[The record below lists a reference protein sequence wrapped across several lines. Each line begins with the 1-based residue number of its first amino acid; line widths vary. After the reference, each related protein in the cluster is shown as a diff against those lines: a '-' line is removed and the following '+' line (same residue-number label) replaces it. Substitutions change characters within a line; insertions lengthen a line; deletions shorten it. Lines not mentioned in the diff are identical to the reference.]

1 MNKHFLVGVITLG
14 VILQGLTACSKSAA
28 PNANKP
34 DANQPQDTAASTASY
49 PFRDASLSVDAR
61 VDDLVSR
68 LTTTEKIA
76 QMFNDTPAIE
86 RLGIP
91 AYNWWN
97 ESLHG
102 VARAGKAT
110 VYPQA
115 IGLAATFDEDLML
128 RVATS
133 ISDEGRAKYHDFLSK
148 DVRTIYGGLTFWSP
162 NINIF
167 RDPRWGRG
175 QETYGEDPF
184 LTGRMAINFVKGIQ
198 GENDNSDYL
207 KAVATI
213 KHYAVH
219 SGPEKTRH
227 SDDYHPTRKDLFE
240 TYLPAFRMAIAET
253 NVQSLMCA
261 YNRVDGAPACGNNE
275 LMQEILRGD
284 MGFNGYVVSD
294 CGAIADF
301 YESRSHHVV
310 DSPAEAAA
318 WAVKSGTD
326 LNCGDSHGN
335 TYTNLHYALQQGL
348 ITEDYIDIAVK
359 RLFKARIKLG
369 MFDEQD
375 RVPYSEIGMDVVG
388 SPKHLALTQEAAEK
402 SIVLLKNNG
411 VLPLKAGVK
420 VAVIGPNA
428 IDEDVLVGNYHG
440 VPVKPVLPL
449 EGIVNRVG
457 EANVFYAPG
466 SSQIADIYSHYEPIS
481 AENFYHEDANGNLA
495 AGLKAEYYADY
506 YSAAEINDDTFS
518 ATPALNR
525 IDADI
530 NFSWPV
536 SPIDNSLDDEFS
548 AVWTGIL
555 KPKKSGSYRFSGT
568 VALAINGKPVNG
580 AVNLKAGESYNIK
593 AIFGVQKWW
602 PVNAIHPYGKF
613 TWLDESRDLE
623 EEALAAARKA
633 DVIIFMGGID
643 AHLEGEEMPLE
654 LDGFTHGDRTHIN
667 LPKVQTNLLKQLKA
681 TGKPVV
687 MVNFSG
693 SAMALNWESEK
704 LDAILQAFYPGEATG
719 TALANILWGDVSPS
733 GRLPVTFYKGVDD
746 LPAFNDY
753 HMENRTYK
761 FYRGE
766 PLYAFGHGLGYVD
779 FAYNNLVVANT
790 VEAGKALPIAV
801 SVTNTGKMQAEDVA
815 QVYISLLDAP
825 ANTPIRD
832 LKAFKRTKLAA
843 GESTELEFNLPASAL
858 TYIDDNGKT
867 QTYTGRV
874 EVTVGSGQ
882 KGYVK
887 ENAIAVA
894 TINVQ

>member
-1 MNKHFLVGVITLG
+1 MIKHFLPSVLLLTLIG
-14 VILQGLTACSKSAA
+14 CGNESKTPEPSSQSGQA
-28 PNANKP
+28 KS
-34 DANQPQDTAASTASY
+34 STAEAVENY
-49 PFRDASLSVDAR
+49 PFLDTTLSVDERA
-61 VDDLVSR
+61 DDLVSR

-76 QMFNDTPAIE
+76 QMFNDTPAIP

-133 ISDEGRAKYHDFLSK
+133 ISDEGRAKYHDFLSQ

-198 GENDNSDYL
+198 GEGDDTDYL

-219 SGPEKTRH
+219 SGPEKSRH
-227 SDDYHPTRKDLFE
+227 YDDYHPTPKDLHE

-261 YNRVDGAPACGNNE
+261 YNRVNGEPACGNNE
-275 LMQEILRGD
+275 LMQDILRGD
-284 MGFNGYVVSD
+284 MGFDGYVVSD
-294 CGAIADF
+294 CGAVADF
-301 YESRSHHVV
+301 YESTSHDVV

-335 TYTNLHYALQQGL
+335 TYTNLHYALYQGL
-348 ITEDYIDIAVK
+348 ITEDVIDVAVK

-369 MFDEQD
+369 MFDPQD
-375 RVPYSEIGMDVVG
+375 KVPYSAISMDVVG
-388 SPKHLALTQEAAEK
+388 SDKHLKLTQEAAEK

-411 VLPLKAGVK
+411 VLPLKAGIK

-428 IDEDVLVGNYHG
+428 TDEDVLVGNYHG
-440 VPVKPVLPL
+440 VPVKPVSPL
-449 EGIVNRVG
+449 QGVINRVG
-457 EANVFYAPG
+457 EENVFYAPG
-466 SSQIADIYSHYEPIS
+466 SPQIADVYSHYEPVP
-481 AENFYHEDANGNLA
+481 AANFFHTNQNGELQ
-495 AGLKAEYYADY
+495 AGLKASY
-506 YSAAEINDDTFS
+506 YSDFYS
-518 ATPALNR
+518 ADQLNSESFNVEPALAR
-525 IDADI
+525 VDADI
-530 NFSWPV
+530 NFAWPT
-536 SPIDNSLDDEFS
+536 SPIDGTVDDEFS
-548 AVWTGIL
+548 AVWTGVL
-555 KPKKSGSYRFSGT
+555 KPQQSGDFRFSGT
-568 VALAINGKPVNG
+568 VSVSINDEPVNG
-580 AVNLKAGESYNIK
+580 AVALKAGETYKLK
-593 AIFGVQKWW
+593 AVFGVQKWW
-602 PVNAIHPYGKF
+602 PVNAIHPYGKL

-623 EEALAAARKA
+623 EEALAAAKKA
-633 DVIIFMGGID
+633 DVVLFMGGID

-693 SAMALNWESEK
+693 SAMALNWENEK
-704 LDAILQAFYPGEATG
+704 LDALLQAFYPGEATG

-733 GRLPVTFYKGVDD
+733 GRLPVTFYKGVED
-746 LPAFNDY
+746 LPDFKDY
-753 HMENRTYK
+753 NMANRTYK
-761 FYRGE
+761 YYRGE
-766 PLYAFGHGLGYVD
+766 PLYAFGHGLSYVD
-779 FAYNNLVVANT
+779 FTYTNLVSVNT
-790 VEAGKALPIAV
+790 LAAGKDLSL
-801 SVTNTGKMQAEDVA
+801 SVTLTNTGNMEAEEVT
-815 QVYISLLDAP
+815 QVYVSLLDTP
-825 ANTPIRD
+825 ITTPIRD
-832 LKAFKRTKLAA
+832 LKAFKRTLLAP
-843 GESTELEFNLPASAL
+843 GESKEVSLVLPASAF
-858 TYIDDNGKT
+858 TYVDEKGET
-867 QTYTGRV
+867 QTYTGPV
-874 EVTVGSGQ
+874 DVQVGSGQ

-887 ENAIAVA
+887 EKAIAVA
-894 TINVQ
+894 TVTVQ

>member
-1 MNKHFLVGVITLG
+1 MIKHFLPSVLLLTLIG
-14 VILQGLTACSKSAA
+14 CSKEPTTQSTQSESPAPAA
-28 PNANKP
+28 PTVEKVA
-34 DANQPQDTAASTASY
+34 DY
-49 PFRDASLSVDAR
+49 PFMNPSLSVDERA
-61 VDDLVSR
+61 DDLVAR

-76 QMFNDTPAIE
+76 QMFNDTPAIP

-91 AYNWWN
+91 EYNWWN

-148 DVRTIYGGLTFWSP
+148 DTRTIYGGLTFWSP

-198 GENDNSDYL
+198 GEGDDTDYL

-219 SGPEKTRH
+219 SGPEKSRH
-227 SDDYHPTRKDLFE
+227 YDDYHPTPKDLHE

-261 YNRVDGAPACGNNE
+261 YNRVDGEPACGNNQ
-275 LMQEILRGD
+275 LMQDILRGD
-284 MGFNGYVVSD
+284 MGFKGYVVSD

-301 YESRSHHVV
+301 YETTSHDVV

-369 MFDEQD
+369 MFDNQE
-375 RVPYSEIGMDVVG
+375 RVPYSSIAMDVVG
-388 SPKHLALTQEAAEK
+388 SDKHLKLTQEAAEK

-428 IDEDVLVGNYHG
+428 IDSDVIVGNYHG

-449 EGIVNRVG
+449 QGIVDRLG
-457 EANVFYAPG
+457 KENVVYAPG
-466 SSQIADIYSHYEPIS
+466 SAQIADIYSHYEPIA
-481 AENFYHEDANGNLA
+481 AENFFHTDEAGHLQK
-495 AGLKAEYYADY
+495 GLKAEYYADY
-506 YSAAEINDDTFS
+506 FSAQQLNDDTFS
-518 ATPALNR
+518 VKPALSR
-525 IDADI
+525 IDSSI
-530 NFSWPV
+530 NFEWPV
-536 SPIDNSLDDEFS
+536 SPIDGTLDDEFS
-548 AVWTGIL
+548 AVWSGIL
-555 KPKKSGSYRFSGT
+555 KPQTTGDYRFSGT
-568 VALAINGKPVNG
+568 VNLTLNGKPVNG
-580 AVNLKAGESYNIK
+580 AVKLKAGENYTLK
-593 AIFGVQKWW
+593 AIFGAQKWW
-602 PVNAIHPYGKF
+602 PVNVIHPYGKL

-623 EEALAAARKA
+623 DEALAAAQKA

-654 LDGFTHGDRTHIN
+654 LDGFTAGDRTHID
-667 LPKVQTNLLKQLKA
+667 LPKIQTSLLKQLKA

-693 SAMALNWESEK
+693 SAMALNWENEK
-704 LDAILQAFYPGEATG
+704 LDAIVQAFYPGEATG

-746 LPAFNDY
+746 LPSFTDY
-753 HMENRTYK
+753 NMDNRTYK
-761 FYRGE
+761 YYRGE
-766 PLYAFGHGLGYVD
+766 PLYAFGHGLSYVD
-779 FAYNNLVVANT
+779 FAYSNLVVANT
-790 VEAGKALPIAV
+790 IDAGKDLPV
-801 SVTNTGKMQAEDVA
+801 SVSITNTGKMQAEDVA
-815 QVYISLLDAP
+815 QVYVSLLDAP
-825 ANTPIRD
+825 VQTPIRN
-832 LKAFKRTKLAA
+832 LKAFKRANLAA
-843 GESTELEFNLPASAL
+843 GESTELSFTLPASAL
-858 TYIDDNGKT
+858 TYVDDNGVT
-867 QTYTGRV
+867 QTYRGAV
-874 EVTVGSGQ
+874 EVQVGSGQ

-887 ENAIAVA
+887 DSAIAVA
-894 TINVQ
+894 VVTVQ